1 MADDRGTGDGT
12 GTKYQP
18 RQEARVLKFS
28 ELTDQ
33 QKHAAFEVHAL
44 LRGYLGRKYE
54 PSKPAKG
61 LRRLL
66 PHIDESRWNQNLLL
80 DGDRGSGKTSLL
92 VTLLQLWSDL
102 LTPDRDDKL
111 ADDPKARDDLKAKVE
126 EWKINPNDWPV
137 VPLSIVDLQPLPEHT
152 PVLLHLAEP
161 LVRVLETIEEQENP
175 EEPAPAW
182 LGAEHQGLKSR
193 KAWDELVRTIVAGWD
208 DAAGDRWRRL
218 DPENAEFEIN
228 RAVRGHQA
236 VVSSFHAF
244 VDRLIEDFKSSRH
257 IGGRT
262 PLFVLSVDDA
272 DMNPD
277 RAEELLEALRMLHH
291 PRLVFLLTGESDLFY
306 RIAEERVART
316 LRSPRGRTQEDETS
330 PVRDRLATTLARRVY
345 DKILPPSHRCALPL
359 LGEDQR
365 ATHLERVAKLDV
377 KSHRHPTHSIPIK
390 QILEEPLVGAGL
402 PGHLR
407 VLKDLDLLVERNDKS
422 PAASLSTVVARVWAE
437 AIEDAPT
444 ELYLPSQLATR
455 VRIPS
460 DKRPLLVEAFE
471 GALKTRDDDVWTHS
485 SSERSHGAHTLRLQ
499 TQPGLSTRALDPKSN
514 KEVPQQLVGALA
526 FADMVAFEHGV
537 PRGAEEV
544 SQSEGLWPRFVR
556 VLYQTPG
563 QLDPHLFGWPVP
575 KGFTLLD
582 ASIVSLR
589 WRQVVQG
596 LDLTDK
602 NNVDLLARWFLA
614 VVAQLVTMYDS
625 TFSPLLLKPI
635 KPVKPNEPVKLN
647 EPVKPNEP
655 DEPPPV
661 PDWEEVA
668 KRVLH
673 VAERSG
679 ALPPREIFLRDWAIG
694 RAVLLATPESGLP
707 VETARVLLSTFEKQA
722 SDGLRARMRE
732 ASRAQRNERL
742 RATLKGTGAAVP
754 SDAQVDELRKQIDD
768 QDREHPWPAFLARKL
783 TATATAPRA
792 VASTPTE
799 PTSAVPPA
807 TLESAPVTLEAL
819 ITAVDDSAAVR
830 DRFLAAMGNLGML
843 PASDDPKDRVLDCP
857 PTDTPLLREFTS
869 ALDERRGGSG
879 VRPYA
884 FKHLLDVAA
893 QRADFSDLK
902 GYFNATASRLEFK
915 PLPGRYE
922 SPSMPARF
930 PESRGGAHG
939 LEFRDGSR
947 YVVTSPDGR
956 VLPPL
961 LDFLYRCAWDTREND
976 QNDATGGTPFES
988 EWGDFV
994 SAPVN
999 ARSWVLWP
1007 SPPWRTFAHARSFA
1021 HSWKALLDIVSP
1033 ARAIPIP
1040 HADLEAALAFQYLL
1054 HASSFRSLQRRA
1066 STFSFNLD
1074 FSAGQLFTSIA
1085 QSAAPPDAGLA
1096 RENVKRPVIQ
1106 WLRGLA
1112 LLLAPE
1118 SKLPEPL
1125 IATVRAA
1132 IDITTAPTRGVP
1144 SKESFWLSHDDVKPL
1159 RDLRGA
1165 RMGSIISSTT
1175 STRRPTQK
1183 LLDEIDAKTTP
1194 THWDALLKS
1203 LESIDPPAP

>member
-18 RQEARVLKFS
+18 RQEARVLKFG
-28 ELTDQ
+28 ELTEQ

-92 VTLLQLWSDL
+92 VTMLQLWSDL
-102 LTPDRDDKL
+102 LSPDRDDKL
-111 ADDPKARDDLKAKVE
+111 ADDLKARDDLKAKVE
-126 EWKINPNDWPV
+126 EWKINQNDWPV

-182 LGAEHQGLKSR
+182 LGAEHHGLKSR

-208 DAAGDRWRRL
+208 DASSERWRRL

-244 VDRLIEDFKSSRH
+244 VDRLIEDFKSCRH

-272 DMNPD
+272 DMNPN

-365 ATHLERVAKLDV
+365 ETHLERVAKLVV
-377 KSHRHPTHSIPIK
+377 KSQLHPTHTIPIE
-390 QILEEPLVGAGL
+390 QILKEPLVGAGL

-407 VLKDLDLLVERNDKS
+407 VLKDIDLLVERNDKS
-422 PAASLSTVVARVWAE
+422 NAVSLSTVVARVWTE

-444 ELYLPSQLATR
+444 ELYLPSQLAPR

-460 DKRPLLVEAFE
+460 DKRPLVVEAFD
-471 GALKTRDDDVWTHS
+471 GTLKTRDDDAWPHL
-485 SSERSHGAHTLRLQ
+485 SSERSHGAHTLKLQ
-499 TQPGLSTRALDPKSN
+499 TRQGLSFRALDAKTN

-526 FADMVAFEHGV
+526 FADMIAFEHGV
-537 PRGAEEV
+537 PRGAEEA

-556 VLYQTPG
+556 VLYQLPG

-589 WRQVVQG
+589 WRQVAQG
-596 LDLTDK
+596 IDLTDK
-602 NNVDLLARWFLA
+602 NNIDLLARWFLA
-614 VVAQLVTMYDS
+614 VVAQLVTMYDT
-625 TFSPLLLKPI
+625 TFPPLPLKPG
-635 KPVKPNEPVKLN
+635 ETT
-647 EPVKPNEP
+647 
-655 DEPPPV
+655 PV
-661 PDWEEVA
+661 PGWDEVA
-668 KRVLH
+668 RRVLH
-673 VAERSG
+673 VAQRSG
-679 ALPPREIFLRDWAIG
+679 ALSPREVYQRDWAIG

-707 VETARVLLSTFEKQA
+707 SDSAKVLLSTFEKHA
-722 SDGLRARMRE
+722 SEGLRTRMRD

-742 RATLKGTGAAVP
+742 RATLKGTSSTVP
-754 SDAQVDELRKQIDD
+754 SDAQVEEVRKQIDD
-768 QDREHPWPAFLARKL
+768 QDREHAWPAFLARKL

-792 VASTPTE
+792 VASTPRE
-799 PTSAVPPA
+799 PTDAEIDA
-807 TLESAPVTLEAL
+807 ALEKIPISFNAL
-819 ITAVDDSAAVR
+819 VTAVDDSAAVR
-830 DRFLAAMGNLGML
+830 DRFLEAMGDLGML
-843 PASDDPKDRVLDCP
+843 VPSGDMKATVRALPE
-857 PTDTPLLREFTS
+857 TDTPLLREFTS
-869 ALDERRGGSG
+869 ALNEMRDGGGMLALS
-879 VRPYA
+879 

-893 QRADFSDLK
+893 KHAGFSDLEN
-902 GYFNATASRLEFK
+902 YFNATSSRLEFK

-922 SPSMPARF
+922 APPWPSRLPAAQ
-930 PESRGGAHG
+930 GGATG
-939 LEFRDGSR
+939 LEFRDSPR

-956 VLPPL
+956 ALTPL

-976 QNDATGGTPFES
+976 QKTATGGTPFAS
-988 EWGDFV
+988 EWSDFV
-994 SAPVN
+994 SAPFDPRV
-999 ARSWVLWP
+999 RLLWP
-1007 SPPWRTFAHARSFA
+1007 APPWRTFAQARSFGVA
-1021 HSWKALLDIVSP
+1021 WTALRKKASAPRTIPLP
-1033 ARAIPIP
+1033 AD
-1040 HADLEAALAFQYLL
+1040 DLEAALAFQYLVQ
-1054 HASSFRSLQRRA
+1054 ACSFRGTQVRTSSFLFSLEFQP
-1066 STFSFNLD
+1066 SSL
-1074 FSAGQLFTSIA
+1074 SAAIT

-1096 RENVKRPVIQ
+1096 RESVKPRIIQ

-1118 SKLPEPL
+1118 SMLPEPL
-1125 IATVRAA
+1125 IAAVRSG
-1132 IDITTAPTRGVP
+1132 IDITTTPARGAP
-1144 SKESFWLSHDDVKPL
+1144 SKDSFWLSRDDVKPL
-1159 RDLRGA
+1159 RDLRLE
-1165 RMGSIISSTT
+1165 RMMFSVSGTT
-1175 STRRPTQK
+1175 NGRRQSAKK
-1183 LLDEIDAKTTP
+1183 LLDEIDAKIAP
-1194 THWDALLKS
+1194 THWNVLLEV
-1203 LESIDPPAP
+1203 LATIDPPTP